1 MKLLRGIVVSLMGL
15 GVLSAL
21 THSKDPLAESMER
34 GKELYNDNCINCHM
48 ANGEGVQGVFPPLA
62 KSDYLRD
69 STERSIRAVK
79 YGLQGTIKVNGVAY
93 NGIMPSAGLD
103 DDEVADVMN
112 FILNSWGNSSDTL
125 ITPERV
131 KLVKEE

>member
-1 MKLLRGIVVSLMGL
+1 M
-15 GVLSAL
+15 
-21 THSKDPLAESMER
+21 T
-34 GKELYNDNCINCHM
+34 
-48 ANGEGVQGVFPPLA
+48 NGEGVQGVFPPLA

-69 STERSIRAVK
+69 STERSIRVVK
-79 YGLQGTIKVNGVAY
+79 YGLQGPITVNGIAY
-93 NGIMPSAGLD
+93 SGIMPSSGLD
-103 DDEVADVMN
+103 DDEIADVMN